1 MTNPVEVPCGRDHEP
16 RRLGCRNE
24 AVLQGNHD
32 GGCITTCASLDDA
45 AKDGDKCAGNG
56 CCQTA
61 MPGDLN
67 EVRVG
72 WSRGGRVN
80 SAWNYSS
87 CVYGFIAEKG
97 SCVMILSFYLF
108 LKMMIV

>member
-1 MTNPVEVPCGRDHEP
+1 VGEITNPDDWVVAT
-16 RRLGCRNE
+16 RLCSR
-24 AVLQGNHD
+24 AIMS
-32 GGCITTCASLDDA
+32 GCITTCASLDDA

-87 CVYGFIAEKG
+87 CVCGFIAEKG
-97 SCVMILSFYLF
+97 WCVMILSFYLF